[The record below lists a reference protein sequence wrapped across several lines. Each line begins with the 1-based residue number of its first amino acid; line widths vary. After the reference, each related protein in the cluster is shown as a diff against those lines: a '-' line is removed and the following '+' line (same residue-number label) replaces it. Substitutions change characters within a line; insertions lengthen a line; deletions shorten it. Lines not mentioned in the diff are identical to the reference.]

1 MSTSEPQSN
10 QILAPDG
17 LRLRYLDWG
26 NPGAQPMVLLHGLQ
40 DCARSWDFFAHNM
53 RSEYRVLAL
62 DHRGHGDSDWA
73 RPPTTGYRLQDYV
86 SDVEALVEQLGL
98 DNIALV
104 GHSAG
109 GRNAF
114 AYATRHPERVASL
127 AIVDIDPDAV
137 NPESTGMFSRYLSE
151 SDEWK
156 SLEAV
161 IERLRSRQPNSSDEM
176 LEHQALHM
184 TRSVLDEPHRL
195 SSGRSESRDE
205 LPSGGRVWKR
215 DRKLLEAYERPD
227 LWREWRQITHP
238 TLILRG
244 RQSNLLTHEVA
255 VKMREAISRVRLVE
269 LDGGGHWFYQEFPG
283 AFEAAVRWFLES
295 PPQ

>member
-1 MSTSEPQSN
+1 MTNLIPQSN
-10 QILAPDG
+10 YILAPDG
-17 LRLRYLDWG
+17 LRLHYVDWG
-26 NPGAQPMVLLHGLQ
+26 NYGVQPMVLLHGLQ
-40 DCARSWDFFAHNM
+40 DCARSWDFFSHNM
-53 RSEYRVLAL
+53 RSEYHVIAL

-73 RPPTTGYRLQDYV
+73 EPPKTGYRLQDYV

-98 DNIALV
+98 DNIVLM

-114 AYATRHPERVASL
+114 VYATRRPERVASL
-127 AIVDIDPDAV
+127 VIVDIDPDAV
-137 NPESTGMFSRYLSE
+137 NPESRGMFNRYLSE
-151 SDEWK
+151 SDEWE

-161 IERLRSRQPNSSDEM
+161 IERLRSRQPNSSEDM
-176 LEHQALHM
+176 LEHQARHM
-184 TRSVLDEPHRL
+184 TRSVLDE
-195 SSGRSESRDE
+195 SESRDE
-205 LPSGGRVWKR
+205 LRGGRRVWKR

-227 LWREWRQITHP
+227 LWREWRQIAHP

-255 VKMREAISRVRLVE
+255 VNMREAIPRVRLVE

-295 PPQ
+295 PP